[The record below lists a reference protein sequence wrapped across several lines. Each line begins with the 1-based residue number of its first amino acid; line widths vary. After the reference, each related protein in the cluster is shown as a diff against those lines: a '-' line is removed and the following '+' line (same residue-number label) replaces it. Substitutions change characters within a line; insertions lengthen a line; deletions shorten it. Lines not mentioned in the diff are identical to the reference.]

1 MKIQLNKRH
10 ILLFIGLAM
19 VWLVQAIPSW
29 GAFYAKQIYPVSGR
43 LLSGFSNL
51 FPFAIGDLFVIGLSY
66 AVYGEIESIMY
77 AVIVIFI
84 SAKAIDFV
92 RRLW

>member
-1 MKIQLNKRH
+1 MKYKPKRRN

-51 FPFAIGDLFVIGLSY
+51 FPFAIGDLFVIISVVGLTLLL
-66 AVYGEIESIMY
+66 VKI
-77 AVIVIFI
+77 IFTKMKGNGH
-84 SAKAIDFV
+84 ALV
-92 RRLW
+92 